1 MFICWVSENLYAD
14 CNLSINSA
22 ENDFKKQYGNMTLP
36 NRLNIYTVLHN
47 PALKFRNKH
56 IEVIYFPTE

>member
-1 MFICWVSENLYAD
+1 MLTVTCPLIAQKM
-14 CNLSINSA
+14 I
-22 ENDFKKQYGNMTLP
+22 KKQYGNMTLP